1 MVTNITANVR
11 LLTSNW
17 QKIEKAVCQ
26 SIHATSLLREDANIF
41 ARRKDRISYVNANL
55 VTPWR
60 KTTSLVKKYIYA
72 TRNITTDVNIYAKN
86 VDRKPFANVRRIS
99 NWRKMERNV
108 HLSTFVIEKIMQDAV
123 KFVTRMATKLGAVAK
138 KDSSYCQTS

>member
-72 TRNITTDVNIYAKN
+72 TRNIITDVNIYAKN
-86 VDRKPFANVRRIS
+86 VDRKPFVNVRRIS
-99 NWRKMERNV
+99 NWRKMERV
-108 HLSTFVIEKIMQDAV
+108 LFC
-123 KFVTRMATKLGAVAK
+123 L
-138 KDSSYCQTS
+138 